1 MWLEIGIGV
10 GIPLAGLTIAV
21 GRYLWKKEKCFIA
34 LKNAVN
40 VLTSHDQGSDDL
52 HEGFDERLTNIE
64 QKQTKT
70 EIYLKLLL
78 DHSKI
83 PYNP

>member
-1 MWLEIGIGV
+1 MWLEIGIGI
-10 GIPLAGLTIAV
+10 GIPLAGLAIAV

-40 VLTSHDQGSDDL
+40 VLTSHDEGSDDRDVV
-52 HEGFDERLTNIE
+52 FDHRLTNIE

-83 PYNP
+83 PYKP